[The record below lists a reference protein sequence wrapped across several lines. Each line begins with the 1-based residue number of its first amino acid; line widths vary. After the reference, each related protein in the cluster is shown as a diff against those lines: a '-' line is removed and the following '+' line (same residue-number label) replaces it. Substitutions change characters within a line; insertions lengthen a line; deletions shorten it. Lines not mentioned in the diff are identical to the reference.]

1 MQKKIIPLTGIL
13 LVSFILNAYAQVQ
26 GWLVSNNGKPVA
38 FANIALYRALDTTM
52 VKTAVTGNDG
62 AFIFERPAAGKYL
75 LLVSSIGFVTR
86 DTTFRVDSV
95 DKLVNLGTI
104 TVTESSSSLGNVT
117 IRAQKPFIQ
126 QQQGGLVIN
135 VESSPLAKG
144 SSALE
149 VLERSPGVII
159 NRRNSDISLNGKSG
173 VAVLLDGRLMH
184 IPVEQLLSFL
194 QGISANDIA
203 TIELLTSPS
212 AAYDAE
218 GSAGVINIVTKKS
231 RQKGTNG
238 SATITGGYGV
248 GEKGS
253 AAVSVAR
260 FTGKWRLYGSYNFS
274 HDNTYYKWSATATE
288 VYPFLGGKNNSFV
301 SSVTRAV
308 INSHNANAGAEILL
322 PHNFTLGANVSY
334 GNSRAIPG
342 IENNGRYV
350 VEPDSLLLLH
360 VDIDGVNS
368 WNNIVSSLYA
378 EKKLSDRHTLK
389 AGADYLYYYNNNP
402 SQAQTS
408 FVNSQGKQVDG
419 GTGLFG
425 SRQRGYAQTAINVVT
440 GKADY
445 EGKLNKN
452 FQLLAG
458 IKGTYTSSRSSAGV
472 QVLDTTGW
480 KDVFAT
486 SNHITMREGIGAVYT
501 SANITLPANTSLVLG
516 ARYEYSNTE
525 MKDANT
531 GENIV
536 TRKLGRLFPNLFF
549 SKKMGNGN
557 EWQLSY
563 TARIS
568 RPSYNDLASF
578 ITYNSPTSASTGN
591 PFLLASTSAII
602 KAAFVHKGYS
612 AAFLYTGEQ
621 HPIERYQIVLAPTGN
636 MNYVSPQNLLYRRSF
651 DLQVVAPVRV
661 NNWWR
666 MSNTLTGGIRIFKEN
681 YTAYPASKT
690 YPAFVFN
697 STQSFTLPKG
707 WGMELSGFY
716 NSLFYNGTRKTQ
728 GFGAVNFGVKKELA
742 NNKGTLG
749 LAITDVFTTMRVTS
763 YFGALTQEAFDLKSQ
778 VLGRNES
785 SVFPVIKLSYTRQ
798 FGNSKVQRVNKEF
811 SGEEKGRVNLT
822 P

>member
-1 MQKKIIPLTGIL
+1 ML
-13 LVSFILNAYAQVQ
+13 LGFIMNSHAQVQ
-26 GWLVSNNGKPVA
+26 GRLVSYNGKPAA
-38 FANIALYRALDTTM
+38 FANVTLYNGIDTSIA
-52 VKTAVTGNDG
+52 KTIVTGNDG
-62 AFIFERPAAGKYL
+62 AFIFEKIAAGKYL
-75 LLVSSIGFVTR
+75 LRFSSIGYATR
-86 DTTFRVDSV
+86 DTALVIDSTN
-95 DKLVNLGTI
+95 KAINLGTM
-104 TVTESSSSLGNVT
+104 TVTESGGSLGNVVV
-117 IRAQKPFIQ
+117 RAKKPLIQ
-126 QQQGGLVIN
+126 QQQGGLVVN
-135 VESSPLAKG
+135 VESSPLSKG

-203 TIELLTSPS
+203 SIELLSSPS

-218 GSAGVINIVTKKS
+218 GSAGVINIVTRKS
-231 RQKGTNG
+231 RQKGTTG
-238 SATITGGYGV
+238 TATITGGYGV

-253 AAVSVAR
+253 AAISIAR

-308 INSHNANAGAEILL
+308 INSHNANAGAEIQL
-322 PHNFTLGANVSY
+322 PHNFTLGGNISY
-334 GNSRAIPG
+334 GNSRATPG
-342 IENNGRYV
+342 IINNGRYV

-360 VDIDGVNS
+360 VDIDGVNR
-368 WNNIVSSLYA
+368 WNNIVSSIYA
-378 EKKLSDRHTLK
+378 DKKLNDRHTLK
-389 AGADYLYYYNNNP
+389 AGADYLYYYNDNP
-402 SQAQTS
+402 SQAQTN
-408 FVNSQGKQVDG
+408 FINSHGTEVDG

-425 SRQRGYAQTAINVVT
+425 SQQRGYAQTAINVIT
-440 GKADY
+440 GKFDY
-445 EGKLNKN
+445 EGKLKKN
-452 FQLLAG
+452 LQLLAG
-458 IKGTYTSSRSSAGV
+458 IKGTYTSSRSNAGV
-472 QVLDTTGW
+472 QVFDTTGW

-486 SNHITMREGIGAVYT
+486 SNYITMREGIGAAYA

-516 ARYEYSNTE
+516 VRYEYSNTE

-531 GENIV
+531 GKSVV

-549 SKKMGNGN
+549 SKKTGNGN

-591 PFLLASTSAII
+591 PFLLASTSSVI
-602 KAAFVHKGYS
+602 KAAFVRKGYS
-612 AAFLYTGEQ
+612 AALLYTDEQ
-621 HPIERYQIVLAPTGN
+621 HPIERYQIVLAPSGN
-636 MNYVSPQNLLYRRSF
+636 INYVSPQNLLYRRSF
-651 DLQVVAPVRV
+651 DLQMVAPVRV
-661 NNWWR
+661 KDWWR
-666 MSNTLTGGIRIFKEN
+666 MSNTITGGVRTFKEN

-697 STQSFTLPKG
+697 STQSFTLRKG

-716 NSLFYNGTRKTQ
+716 NSLFYNGTRKTE
-728 GFGAVNFGVKKELA
+728 GFGAVNLGFKKELA

-749 LAITDVFTTMRVTS
+749 LAITDVFISMRVTS

-785 SVFPVIKLSYTRQ
+785 SVFPVIKLSYTRS
-798 FGNSKVQRVNKEF
+798 FGSSKMQRVREF
-811 SGEEKGRVNLT
+811 GGEEKGRVRQD
-822 P
+822 

>member
-1 MQKKIIPLTGIL
+1 MPLISL
-13 LVSFILNAYAQVQ
+13 LLGFILNSHAQVQ
-26 GWLVSNNGKPVA
+26 GRLVGNNSKPVA
-38 FANIALYRALDTTM
+38 FANVTLYKGQDTTI

-62 AFIFERPAAGKYL
+62 VFGFENITAGNYL
-75 LLVSSIGFVTR
+75 LRFSSIGYATR
-86 DTTFRVDSV
+86 DTSFVADSAGRPI
-95 DKLVNLGTI
+95 NLGAI
-104 TVTESSSSLGNVT
+104 YLAESGGSLGNVVV
-117 IRAQKPFIQ
+117 RAQKPLIQ
-126 QQQGGLVIN
+126 QQQGGLVVN

-144 SSALE
+144 SSVLE

-159 NRRNSDISLNGKSG
+159 DRRNSDISLNGKSG

-184 IPVEQLLSFL
+184 IPVEQLMSFL

-203 TIELLTSPS
+203 TIELLTNPS

-238 SATITGGYGV
+238 SATVTGGYGV

-253 AAVSVAR
+253 AAVSIAR

-308 INSHNANAGAEILL
+308 INSHNANAGAEVLL
-322 PHNFTLGANVSY
+322 PHSLTLGGNISY
-334 GNSRAIPG
+334 GNSRATPNIV
-342 IENNGRYV
+342 NNGRYV

-360 VDIDGVNS
+360 VDINGVNK
-368 WNNIVSSLYA
+368 WNNIVSSIYA
-378 EKKLSDRHTLK
+378 EQKLSSKHTLK
-389 AGADYLYYYNNNP
+389 AGADYLHYYNDNP
-402 SQAQTS
+402 SGAQTS
-408 FVNSQGKQVDG
+408 FVNSHGTEVDG

-425 SRQRGYAQTAINVVT
+425 RRQRGYAQTSINVVT
-440 GKADY
+440 AKVDY
-445 EGKLNKN
+445 EGKLYKN
-452 FQLLAG
+452 VQLMAG
-458 IKGTYTSSRSSAGV
+458 IKGSFTNSKSNAGV
-472 QVLDTTGW
+472 QVFDSTGW
-480 KDVFAT
+480 KDVFAA
-486 SNHITMREGIGAVYT
+486 SNHINMNEVISAAYA
-501 SANITLPANTSLVLG
+501 SANITLPASTSLVLG

-531 GENIV
+531 GKNIV

-549 SKKMGNGN
+549 SKKAGNGN

-563 TARIS
+563 TSRIS

-578 ITYNSPTSASTGN
+578 ITYNGPTSASTGN
-591 PFLLASTSAII
+591 PFLLASISSVI
-602 KAAFVHKGYS
+602 KGAFVRRGYS
-612 AAFLYTGEQ
+612 VALLYTDEQ
-621 HPIERYQIVLAPTGN
+621 HPIERYQIVLAPSGN

-651 DLQVVAPVRV
+651 DVQVVAPVRV

-666 MSNTLTGGIRIFKEN
+666 MSNTLTGGVRTFKEE
-681 YTAYPASKT
+681 YTAYPARKT

-707 WGMELSGFY
+707 WGAELSGFY
-716 NSLFYNGTRKTQ
+716 NSLYYNGTRKTE
-728 GFGAVNFGVKKELA
+728 GFGAVNLGLKKELQ
-742 NNKGTLG
+742 NNKGTLS
-749 LAITDVFTTMRVTS
+749 LAVTDVFTTMRVTS
-763 YFGALTQEAFDLKSQ
+763 YFGALTQEAFNLKSQ

-785 SVFPVIKLSYTRQ
+785 SVFPVIKLSYTRS
-798 FGNSKVQRVNKEF
+798 FGNSKVQRVGKEF
-811 SGEEKGRVNLT
+811 GGEEKGRINL
-822 P
+822 